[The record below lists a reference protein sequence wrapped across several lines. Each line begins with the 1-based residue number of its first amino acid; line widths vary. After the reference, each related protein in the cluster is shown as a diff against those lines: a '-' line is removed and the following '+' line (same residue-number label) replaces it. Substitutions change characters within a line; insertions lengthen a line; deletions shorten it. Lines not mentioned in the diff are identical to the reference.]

1 MEFRRKHQLNKK
13 PFAEQVR
20 ALQQENLMLPG
31 SWADEMTSHGFE
43 VLDVLYPDLGLL
55 SRWARENGYR
65 DLALEPKPFAIL
77 KAMVIEFKPDV
88 IFIYAGALY
97 WITRAMRE
105 ELRSLSKNDILII
118 GYWGDELCEKL
129 YKYGPYFGDLDFVF
143 TSSERYSQIFDSVG
157 LMNRNIGNAFD
168 SKIQHTPAQKKD
180 IDVLFCGSTGYG
192 MPEHLNR
199 YNTLRKI
206 IPQINIKIYGNDVG
220 TSWWT
225 RRKINVLKLGMILPR
240 AFWRV
245 ASMVAAS
252 RVCHFI
258 MGRRIRLADMYVNA
272 KITGLGPW
280 ICLESSAHPN
290 IGLFDFL
297 KPLRSLFPR
306 AFRKPLINGSDY
318 LSLLTRAKIVLNIHR
333 DEIAD
338 VGNIRVYEATGVGAC
353 LLTDRGE
360 LLKDR
365 FESGVEIAAFE
376 GADELVEKV
385 QYLLSHEE
393 ERERIA
399 AAGQRRCL
407 ADHTVEKRCE
417 VITKQIK
424 MLATMRGISPGGAGS
439 RQNRL
444 LVAKYDTQGQPI
456 SYDIAFFLQ
465 AAEIRRRQLNC
476 DRLMIALVP
485 PENIHNQPGVS
496 DEVNEV
502 VDGFARSFRMAHI
515 LVQMSDLMRT
525 TDVLHLKGRH
535 LDPFELRMDDTKVL
549 HYPENGIPHHCEYY
563 KLVNENPAL
572 VPGFE
577 ASAEA
582 HRYIGKWLD
591 PIARGRR
598 VIVLTLR
605 QYKVNTERN
614 NNLDAWERFLG
625 ELDSDAYAVV
635 IVPDTDAI
643 GEFHSSVLGKYP
655 VFEPACFD
663 IDLRFALYEQAYLN
677 MFVNNGPSVAASL
690 DKRINYLMFKLV
702 VPNTPTT
709 DPEFIKM
716 LGFKLGKSPSYAMK
730 TQKWIWED
738 DSYDVIRREFD
749 AMIDILD
756 KNGRVR
762 ETSH

>member
-13 PFAEQVR
+13 PFADQVK
-20 ALQQENLMLPG
+20 ALQRENLMLPG

-65 DLALEPKPFAIL
+65 DLALTPSPFEIL

-97 WITRAMRE
+97 WITRAMRDE
-105 ELRSLSKNDILII
+105 IRSLAQHNILII
-118 GYWGDELCEKL
+118 GFWGDELCEKL
-129 YKYGPYFGDLDFVF
+129 YKYGPFFGDLDFVF
-143 TSSERYSQIFDSVG
+143 TSSEHYSKIFDSVG
-157 LMNRNIGNAFD
+157 LLNLNIGNAFD
-168 SKIQHTPAQKKD
+168 SKIDYTSAKKKD

-206 IPQINIKIYGNDVG
+206 IPQINIKIYGNDLG

-225 RRKINVLKLGMILPR
+225 RRKINVLRLGMILPR
-240 AFWRV
+240 VFWRA
-245 ASMVAAS
+245 ASAVAAS
-252 RVCHFI
+252 RVCRFI
-258 MGRRIRLADMYVNA
+258 MGRRIRLADMYSNA
-272 KITGLGPW
+272 KITGIGPW
-280 ICLESSAHPN
+280 ICLERSAHPN
-290 IGLFDFL
+290 IGLFDFS
-297 KPLRSLFPR
+297 KPLRRLFPKV
-306 AFRKPLINGSDY
+306 FRKPLINGSDY

-360 LLKDR
+360 LLRDR
-365 FESGVEIAAFE
+365 FEPGVEVATFE

-385 QYLLSHEE
+385 KYLLSHAL

-399 AAGQRRCL
+399 AAGQQRCL
-407 ADHTVEKRCE
+407 ADHTVERRCE
-417 VITKQIK
+417 IIAKQIE
-424 MLATMRGISPGGAGS
+424 MLAVMRGIGS
-439 RQNRL
+439 GSARSKQKRL
-444 LVAKYDTQGQPI
+444 LIAKYDTQGQPI

-476 DRLMIALVP
+476 DRLMVALVP
-485 PENIHNQPGVS
+485 PANIHNQPGVS
-496 DEVNEV
+496 DKVNQV

-525 TDVLHLKGRH
+525 TDVLHLKSRH
-535 LDPFELRMDDTKVL
+535 MDPFELRVDDTKVH
-549 HYPENGIPHHCEYY
+549 HYPAGGIPHHCEYY

-582 HRYIGKWLD
+582 HRYIRKWLD

-605 QYKVNTERN
+605 QYQVNTERN
-614 NNLDAWERFLG
+614 NNLYAWKQFLS
-625 ELDSDAYAVV
+625 ELDPEVYAVV

-643 GEFHSSVLGKYP
+643 GEFHSSVLGEYP
-655 VFEPACFD
+655 VFEATCFD
-663 IDLRFALYEQAYLN
+663 VDLRFALYEQAWLN
-677 MFVNNGPSVAASL
+677 MFVNNGPSVAAGL
-690 DKRINYLMFKLV
+690 DKKINYLMFKLV

-716 LGFKLGKSPSYAMK
+716 LGFELGKSPSYATK
-730 TQKWIWED
+730 TQKWVWED

-749 AMIDILD
+749 TMVSILSYD
-756 KNGRVR
+756 GRVR
-762 ETSH
+762 EISH